1 MMEEE
6 ELKKMLLKRKLNLY
20 PNKELYDSLEEGAL
34 QMDRSLNKFCL
45 MILEN
50 FKKNTLDKINYEEE
64 NKEQDVQEMK
74 RFSEEDYNKEMSQAT

>member
-1 MMEEE
+1 
-6 ELKKMLLKRKLNLY
+6 
-20 PNKELYDSLEEGAL
+20 
-34 QMDRSLNKFCL
+34 MDRSLNKFCL